1 MDNNSGTWRKYGTQI
16 KDRLKTVQPYFNDIR
31 ARNKNF
37 EIRYNDR
44 DYRVGDVL
52 ILMEY
57 NGGECTGQTEQRT
70 VKYVLKECPQYGLE
84 VGYCILA
91 LA

>member
-1 MDNNSGTWRKYGTQI
+1 MEHS
-16 KDRLKTVQPYFNDIR
+16 LKIGKQYFADVR
-31 ARNKNF
+31 QGKKNF

-52 ILMEY
+52 ILEEY
-57 NGGECTGQTEQRT
+57 DDTGANTGYSGQIEKRT
-70 VKYVLKECPQYGLE
+70 VIYVLKECPQYGLE
-84 VGYCILA
+84 VGYCILG